1 MYTQCNVYTYA
12 CMEPKPRWRA
22 MALRPPSLPDPG
34 GKKLDFKVGG
44 ILPIVIHGTGIFTLF
59 TYIWLFLTV
68 KYDKC
73 R

>member
-1 MYTQCNVYTYA
+1 
-12 CMEPKPRWRA
+12 

-44 ILPIVIHGTGIFTLF
+44 ILPIVIHGTGMF

-68 KYDKC
+68 KYDKS